1 MTELDARATDDG
13 DLGPGGEHG
22 QRRAQELPGAED
34 KVASALDRIVEEG
47 SPRLHRSWADLLATA
62 TVAGL
67 EVSIGVLALL
77 VVKHE
82 TGSPLLAGL
91 AFSFGFVAL
100 LLGHSELFTEG
111 FLVPITVVAA
121 KAARVRDLVRFWLGS
136 LVGNLIGAWVM
147 MWVVVQAFPDLR
159 ETAVSSATTFVDHGT
174 TLRAFCLAV
183 LGGAAITMMTRM
195 QNGTD
200 SVPAKVM
207 VSIGAAFVLAG
218 LQLSHSVLESILMF
232 AALHTGHAPFGY
244 LDWLGWLGWAL
255 LGNAVGGIGL
265 VTVLRLVRSRELLA
279 EHREA
284 RS

>member
-1 MTELDARATDDG
+1 VAEPSTQAPRTEDDG
-13 DLGPGGEHG
+13 DVGPGE
-22 QRRAQELPGAED
+22 RRARALPGKED
-34 KVASALDRIVEEG
+34 KVATAVDRIVAAG
-47 SPRLHRSWADLLATA
+47 TPRLHRSWPDLLATG

-67 EVSIGVLALL
+67 EVSVGVLALL
-77 VVKHE
+77 VVKHA

-91 AFSFGFVAL
+91 AFSFGFMAL

-136 LVGNLIGAWVM
+136 FAGNLAGAWVM

-159 ETAVSSATTFVDHGT
+159 GTVVESATTFIDHGI

-200 SVPAKVM
+200 SVPAKLV
-207 VSIGAAFVLAG
+207 VSVAAAFVLAG

-232 AALHTGHAPFGY
+232 GALHTGAAPFGY
-244 LDWLGWLGWAL
+244 LDWLGWLGWAV

-279 EHREA
+279 EHRDA